1 MDIISTILGGFGL
14 SAPAG
19 LNAWLTLLFVG
30 LAGRFN
36 WIKLSSPFDLL
47 SNTWVLVVLGVLLL
61 IEMFVDKI
69 PAVDTINDGIQT
81 FIRPVAGG
89 VLFAGSTGAVT
100 GMDPVFAFILGLLS
114 AGGVHA
120 VKMASRPVITATTG
134 GIGNPIVSFLEDFL
148 ALGATALAIF
158 APIVAGVIMLLLLVL
173 AIVAIRRLRARFRR
187 RRQAQI

>member
-100 GMDPVFAFILGLLS
+100 GMDRVFAFILGLLS

-120 VKMASRPVITATTG
+120 AKMASRPVITATTG

>member
-36 WIKLSSPFDLL
+36 IGGIKLAAPFDLL
-47 SNTWVLVVLGVLLL
+47 TNTWVLVVLGVLLL

-69 PAVDTINDGIQT
+69 PAVDTINDMIQT

-89 VLFAGSTGAVT
+89 VLFAASTGAVT
-100 GMDPVFAFILGLLS
+100 GMDPVFGFILGLLS
-114 AGGVHA
+114 AGSVHA
-120 VKMASRPVITATTG
+120 VKAAARPVVTATTG
-134 GIGNPIVSFLEDFL
+134 GIGNPIVSFVEDFL

-158 APIVAGVIMLLLLVL
+158 APIAAGVIMLLLVVL
-173 AIVAIRRLRARFRR
+173 AVIMIRRLRAEN
-187 RRQAQI
+187 